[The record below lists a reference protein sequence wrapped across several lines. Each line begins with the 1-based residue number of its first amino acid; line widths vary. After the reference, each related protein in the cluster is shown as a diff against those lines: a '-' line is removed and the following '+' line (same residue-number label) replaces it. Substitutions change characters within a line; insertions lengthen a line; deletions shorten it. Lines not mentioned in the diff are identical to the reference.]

1 VAQRKRV
8 AKKAPAKRKVRR
20 PKTVANPFPTKL
32 EQRFIESKAI
42 YDAALAAGWKADF
55 ALAFAMER
63 DSWPDWFIDPADPI
77 KKIGWQDGE
86 EDI

>member
-1 VAQRKRV
+1 MAQRKRAV
-8 AKKAPAKRKVRR
+8 KKAPQKRRVRK

-63 DSWPDWFIDPADPI
+63 DSWPDWFIDPQDPI
-77 KKIGWQDGE
+77 KKIGWEDDE

>member
-1 VAQRKRV
+1 MAQKRRV
-8 AKKAPAKRKVRR
+8 AKKAPKKRKVRR
-20 PKTVANPFPTKL
+20 PRTVANPFPTKL

-63 DSWPDWFIDPADPI
+63 ESWPDWFIDPADQLR
-77 KKIGWQDGE
+77 K
-86 EDI
+86 

>member
-1 VAQRKRV
+1 MAQRKRV

-55 ALAFAMER
+55 ALAFAG
-63 DSWPDWFIDPADPI
+63 
-77 KKIGWQDGE
+77 KGGWLQCVKQL
-86 EDI
+86 